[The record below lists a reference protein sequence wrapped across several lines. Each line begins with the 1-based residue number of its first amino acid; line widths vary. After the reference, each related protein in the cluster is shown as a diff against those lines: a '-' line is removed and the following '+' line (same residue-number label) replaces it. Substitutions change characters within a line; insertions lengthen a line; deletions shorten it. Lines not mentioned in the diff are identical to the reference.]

1 MCFMFG
7 ASQEQIRHALGP
19 AEAGPGEA
27 ERDEPDEG
35 TGYALHSSNVCAEL
49 PP

>member
-7 ASQEQIRHALGP
+7 ASREQVRHALGL
-19 AEAGPGEA
+19 ADEA
-27 ERDEPDEG
+27 ERDEPDEENSPV
-35 TGYALHSSNVCAEL
+35 YALHSSNVCAEL